1 MRFPRQEYYSE
12 LPFSSPEDL
21 LDPGIEPTSPTLA
34 GRFITTEPP
43 RKPLP
48 LVIVLEYLKKNS
60 LADWCNIFIF
70 TVLREGKFHYDFIWV
85 INVSE
90 LLACT

>member
-1 MRFPRQEYYSE
+1 MRFSRQEYYSE

-21 LDPGIEPTSPTLA
+21 LNPGIEPTSPTLA

-48 LVIVLEYLKKNS
+48 LVIVLRYLKKKTS

-70 TVLREGKFHYDFIWV
+70 TVLREGKFHYDLIWV
-85 INVSE
+85 SMFLN
-90 LLACT
+90 C